1 MKNMN
6 LSRVKR
12 AVQKKKRFI
21 IKDHHKKVYVGQ
33 VREPH
38 IIQSNGF
45 YSVVAD
51 QPEHEIS
58 RVNNGKGSW
67 IDYGKASDWDFT
79 EKGGRYY
86 RNGLAHIPENLIWEI
101 EFLEVC
107 V

>member
-6 LSRVKR
+6 LSRMKR
-12 AVQKKKRFI
+12 AVKKKKRFI

-45 YSVVAD
+45 YSVIAD

-67 IDYGKASDWDFT
+67 FAYGKASDWDFT

-107 V
+107 I

>member
-6 LSRVKR
+6 LSRAKR

-21 IKDHHKKVYVGQ
+21 IKDHHKKVYIGQ

-45 YSVVAD
+45 YSVIAD
-51 QPEHEIS
+51 QPEHDMS

-67 IDYGKASDWDFT
+67 FAYG
-79 EKGGRYY
+79 
-86 RNGLAHIPENLIWEI
+86 
-101 EFLEVC
+101 
-107 V
+107 